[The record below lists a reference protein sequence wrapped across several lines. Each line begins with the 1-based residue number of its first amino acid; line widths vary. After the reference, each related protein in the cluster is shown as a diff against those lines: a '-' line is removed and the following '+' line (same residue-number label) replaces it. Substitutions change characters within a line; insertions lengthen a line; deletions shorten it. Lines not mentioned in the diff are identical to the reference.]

1 MKEIGSQQAGQRRAE
16 QNAGDDLAHR
26 RRLADTVR
34 RHITKASGGDNHGQL
49 RQDEK
54 QQRLGLMDREL
65 AGRRRQI
72 MPPLTEITWPVM

>member
-1 MKEIGSQQAGQRRAE
+1 MPAMISP
-16 QNAGDDLAHR
+16 
-26 RRLADTVR
+26 T
-34 RHITKASGGDNHGQL
+34 GGDNHGQL

-54 QQRLGLMDREL
+54 QQRLGLMNRER